1 MLKPSPKKN
10 IDGVLLLDKPIGIT
24 SNKALQ
30 IVKRL
35 FNASKAGHTGSLDPL
50 ATGMLPLCFGEA
62 TKFSQMLLDADK
74 RYRVVAKLGITTT
87 TGDAEGEVI
96 ESRQPPVISST
107 QLLPILQNFRGAI
120 EQVPPMYSALKHQG
134 QPLYKLARQGIHIE
148 RKARLITI
156 HDLELE
162 HFTPDSLT
170 LTVHCSK
177 GTYIRSLVEDIGTAL
192 GCGAHISYLRRLTVA
207 AYQEQQMLTLETL
220 QDLLQLDG
228 IDRLLKCLLPAW
240 SMLEAWPNIHLSE
253 TASQALRQGKL
264 VPLETP
270 ATPGWTRLTAYN
282 GEFLGIGEILAEGT
296 IKPRRLVR
304 GAG

>member
-1 MLKPSPKKN
+1 MLKSLPKQN

-24 SNKALQ
+24 SNKSLQ
-30 IVKRL
+30 IAKRL

-74 RYRVVAKLGITTT
+74 RYRVIAKLGITTT

-96 ESRQPPVISST
+96 EVRQPPAISSSE
-107 QLLPILQNFRGAI
+107 LLAILQNFRGAI

-162 HFTPDSLT
+162 HFTQDSFT
-170 LTVHCSK
+170 LMVHCSK

-192 GCGAHISYLRRLTVA
+192 GCGAHITYLRRLTVA
-207 AYQEQQMLTLETL
+207 AYQEQQMITLESL
-220 QDLLQLDG
+220 QNLLQNGG
-228 IDRLLKCLLPAW
+228 IDSLLKCLLPAW

-253 TASQALRQGKL
+253 TASHDIRQGKL
-264 VPLETP
+264 ISLEQP
-270 ATPGWTRLTAYN
+270 ATPGWVRLTAYN
-282 GEFLGIGEILAEGT
+282 GEFLGIAEILTEG
-296 IKPRRLVR
+296 ILKPRRLVR
-304 GAG
+304 CVT